1 MPKLTLKRASW
12 ALRLSGLLIFPAIF
26 LFNRSLLG
34 DAFDVIGQAR
44 PAYLVA
50 ATALMLAASFVR
62 AMRWRVVAEAAGVH
76 YPHFVDYLSIYYAG
90 LFLGAVVPQM
100 AASFAPV
107 ILMTED
113 GHSWKRSSIS
123 ILFDR
128 LLETLVILL
137 FACAAAAY
145 LFPSYHKVS
154 AVVFLISG
162 GMLAGGAMLI
172 WMTRVAP
179 RFVARFEVGPLAR
192 LRKVT
197 DAIESPEAKSLYA
210 GMRASAWQLAL
221 LSSVVMV
228 LQVSVVVLLG
238 EALSLHASVG
248 FLAASAAMV
257 VLVVMLPIS
266 VAGLGSREGI
276 LVLLF
281 TAAGEPKEA
290 AIALGVLLFFVGL
303 VARLPG
309 VTGWLR
315 RGAATQPERN
325 DSVAAAKPVTAD

>member
-1 MPKLTLKRASW
+1 MPKLTLSHASW

-26 LFNRSLLG
+26 LFNRSLLA
-34 DAFDVIGQAR
+34 DAFDAIGQSK

-50 ATALMLAASFVR
+50 ATALMLAASVVR
-62 AMRWRVVAEAAGVH
+62 AMRWRVVAEAAGVK
-76 YPHFVDYLSIYYAG
+76 YPHFVDYLSVYYAG
-90 LFLGAVVPQM
+90 LFLGAIVPQV

-128 LLETLVILL
+128 LLETVVILV
-137 FACAAAAY
+137 FACAAAVY
-145 LFPSYHKVS
+145 LFPDYHKVS
-154 AVVFLISG
+154 VVVFTISG
-162 GMLAGGAMLI
+162 GMLAGGAMLV
-172 WMTRVAP
+172 WLTSVAP
-179 RFVARFEVGPLAR
+179 RFVARFEIGPLVR

-197 DAIESPEAKSLYA
+197 DAIESPEAKSIYS
-210 GMRASAWQLAL
+210 GMRASALELAV

-238 EALSLHASVG
+238 EALSLHASIG
-248 FLAASAAMV
+248 FLAAAAAMV

-281 TAAGEPKEA
+281 TAAGEPKDA

-309 VTGWLR
+309 ITGWLR
-315 RGAATQPERN
+315 RGGARNQSPRDATGEPMAATE
-325 DSVAAAKPVTAD
+325 